1 MENRK
6 SPFDDVEDQMF
17 NGRIIVRRFTDQLT
31 GADDLERSTK
41 AAQAEIDEEHEMRE
55 RQRLELFFKG
65 PENSPK
71 DFEIAEIARVALQET
86 IDKLTESA
94 KPSMMQR
101 IGISPKSTKTKTIE
115 VLTDAV
121 QGDFESL
128 KASIDNLEK
137 EWKAKHGRVHTSFM
151 SLCKTLDNHKRV
163 FAIFPSQNIY
173 TSVFCA
179 SLSCLM
185 TAAKTHGDIAETLSK
200 AITRIS
206 TKVATC
212 SGFLEIIRTPQMKAK
227 LADIYARMF
236 QFYQDAIE
244 WYLASR
250 VSRAFQSF
258 NENLNKKFP
267 DALKEIDDY
276 IHDLVVEAQV
286 SSTAMQAVNTRD
298 TALIKTELA
307 RLRRNYSTQDPDAGH
322 RMREVFEATLKENKF
337 LRQAVQVAAPPL
349 MIEPAL
355 RIQDVTEA
363 GISRTRAR
371 TYGPALEP
379 FIIGDEGP
387 RLFGAGYF
395 WCAEE
400 DVIPKLRTWMAE
412 DTISRTLWVSSPDD
426 AGEMTSG
433 RAAALSVVAAA
444 WQAESPLI
452 SHFCQRPR
460 QHELRAGMTMEQVGL
475 IGLVYSLI
483 HQLLQFSE
491 ADDQLDV
498 SEASLAALKG
508 GAESW
513 AESLDVLRALLDRTP
528 LLMFC
533 VIDSLDDLEWRSGRE
548 WCLQLWNVLHTRQ
561 QRVGTVFHILLT
573 TAGQS
578 MILPSCVHLEDRHIS
593 TAVAG
598 KGGIVGTRI
607 QL

>member
-6 SPFDDVEDQMF
+6 SPFDDLEDQMF

-31 GADDLERSTK
+31 GADNLERSTK

-55 RQRLELFFKG
+55 RQRLELFFKS

-71 DFEIAEIARVALQET
+71 DFQIAEIARVALQET

-101 IGISPKSTKTKTIE
+101 IGISAKSTKTKTIE

-137 EWKAKHGRVHTSFM
+137 EWKAKHGR
-151 SLCKTLDNHKRV
+151 
-163 FAIFPSQNIY
+163 
-173 TSVFCA
+173 
-179 SLSCLM
+179 
-185 TAAKTHGDIAETLSK
+185 AAKTHGDIAETLSK

-206 TKVATC
+206 EKVTTC
-212 SGFLEIIRTPQMKAK
+212 SGFLEIIRTPRMRAK

-258 NENLNKKFP
+258 NENLSKKFP

-307 RLRRNYSTQDPDAGH
+307 RLRRSYLTQDPGAGH
-322 RMREVFEATLKENKF
+322 RMREVFAATLKENRF
-337 LRQAVQVAAPPL
+337 LRQVVQAAAPPL
-349 MIEPAL
+349 MIEPPL

-363 GISRTRAR
+363 GISRTQAR

-412 DTISRTLWVSSPDD
+412 DTISRTLWVSSPGDP
-426 AGEMTSG
+426 GEMTSG

-460 QHELRAGMTMEQVGL
+460 QHQLRAGMTMEQVGL

-533 VIDSLDDLEWRSGRE
+533 VIDNLDDLEWGSGRE
-548 WCLQLWNVLHTRQ
+548 WCRQLWNVLHTRQ
-561 QRVGTVFHILLT
+561 QQQGNR
-573 TAGQS
+573 
-578 MILPSCVHLEDRHIS
+578 
-593 TAVAG
+593 
-598 KGGIVGTRI
+598 
-607 QL
+607 